1 MTDFLGLEGRRFL
14 VCGVANKKS
23 VGFQT
28 GKRLVE
34 AGADVAWTVHT
45 EERKEQL
52 EGKLPGSG
60 PTLVCDV
67 ERSED
72 VEALPTQLRDAGWD
86 RLQGLVHSIAFANYA
101 EGFKPFHETAPDDF
115 LQAVRISCF
124 SFVELSKAVKPL
136 LADDA
141 SMVTISISTT
151 RMASE
156 NYGYMAPVKAALDSS
171 VAFLAK
177 SFSADSRVRF
187 NAVKAGLLKT
197 SSSAGIPG
205 YLESYLFAEQA
216 ILRKRGLQTGE
227 VADTAVFLLSPRS
240 SGINGQG
247 IVVDAGMELNY
258 FDRELVSRATRPDPE

>member
-1 MTDFLGLEGRRFL
+1 MSDFLGLEGRRFL

-23 VGFQT
+23 VGFQV

-34 AGADVAWTVHT
+34 AGAEVAWTVHT
-45 EERKEQL
+45 EERRESL
-52 EGKLPGSG
+52 LGKLPGGG
-60 PTLVCDV
+60 PVLVCDV

-72 VEALPTQLRDAGWD
+72 IEALPTRLGDEGWSE
-86 RLQGLVHSIAFANYA
+86 LHGYVHSIAFANYS
-101 EGFKPFHETAPDDF
+101 EGFKPFHETRPEDF

-124 SFVELSKAVKPL
+124 SFVELAKALRPRL
-136 LADDA
+136 STDA
-141 SMVTISISTT
+141 SAVTISISTT

-177 SFSADSRVRF
+177 SFSNDSEVRF

-258 FDRELVSRATRPDPE
+258 FDRELVERATRPD

>member
-1 MTDFLGLEGRRFL
+1 MSDFLGLEGRRFL

-23 VGFQT
+23 VGFQV

-34 AGADVAWTVHT
+34 AGAEVAWTVHT
-45 EERKEQL
+45 EDRRESL
-52 EGKLPGSG
+52 LGKLPGGG
-60 PTLVCDV
+60 PVLVCDV

-72 VEALPTQLRDAGWD
+72 IEALPTRLGDEGWSE
-86 RLQGLVHSIAFANYA
+86 LHGYVHSIAFANYS
-101 EGFKPFHETAPDDF
+101 EGFKPFHETRPEDF

-124 SFVELSKAVKPL
+124 SFVELAKALRPRLSK
-136 LADDA
+136 DA
-141 SMVTISISTT
+141 SAVTISISTT

-177 SFSADSRVRF
+177 SFSNDSEVRF

-258 FDRELVSRATRPDPE
+258 FDRELVERATRPD